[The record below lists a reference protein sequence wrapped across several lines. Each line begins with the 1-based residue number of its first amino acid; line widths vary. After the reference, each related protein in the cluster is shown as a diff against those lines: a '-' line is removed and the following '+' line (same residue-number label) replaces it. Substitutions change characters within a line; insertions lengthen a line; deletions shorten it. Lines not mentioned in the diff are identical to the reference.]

1 MKENVVVVGCLHWN
15 GETTVL
21 AYVAVCVSDGDMT
34 ELMFLLVPGVVCLT
48 CGEPFLCMVS
58 IFGYCLSLFKIKFV
72 FYACLHFSFFL
83 GATEMTGWLTRQDV
97 LLRIFRIVWRDSYAH
112 RPTLPSAI
120 RILIHF

>member
-48 CGEPFLCMVS
+48 CGEPDF
-58 IFGYCLSLFKIKFV
+58 SLHGGHI
-72 FYACLHFSFFL
+72 
-83 GATEMTGWLTRQDV
+83 W
-97 LLRIFRIVWRDSYAH
+97 
-112 RPTLPSAI
+112 
-120 RILIHF
+120 